1 MDAEAREART
11 GLDCDVHV
19 LMPTMA
25 YACDGSILTKKGKSV
40 FGALTDWDEVT
51 CEACSAIGQEVI
63 WREAK
68 RQQGH
73 EPDTCPC
80 DSCRRGRAYFGGEA
94 TDLFDLL

>member
-1 MDAEAREART
+1 MDEREREARS
-11 GLDCDVHV
+11 GQDSDVHV

-40 FGALTDWDEVT
+40 FSALTQWDEVT
-51 CEACSAIGQEVI
+51 CEACRAIGQEAI

-68 RQQGH
+68 RSQGH
-73 EPDTCPC
+73 DPDTCSC
-80 DSCRRGRAYFGGEA
+80 EACRRGRALFGDDP